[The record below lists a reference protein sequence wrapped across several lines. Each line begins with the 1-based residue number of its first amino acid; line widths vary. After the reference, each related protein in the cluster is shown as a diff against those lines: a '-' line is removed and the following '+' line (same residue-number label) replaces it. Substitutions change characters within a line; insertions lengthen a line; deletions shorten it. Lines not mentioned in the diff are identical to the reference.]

1 MTTAQRDL
9 LRLLLAA
16 ERPVGAAAL
25 GQQLHLTPRQVH
37 YGLREIKSWLG
48 RHHATLR
55 HAPGVG
61 VQVIC
66 PPEQRQR
73 LLADLAA
80 QARFQLV
87 LTTEQRQQLL
97 ALALL
102 TATQPLTLFELQQSL
117 AIARTTVLKDLDAIE
132 PWLARY
138 GLSIARRQHRGCWAA
153 GDELAKRQALAA
165 LLWGDVPFEAPVLSV
180 RSDRGLVFTL
190 AHDAALLPIVGQAST
205 LAHEWDLA
213 AAHELVALVE
223 ADLGARFSDEA
234 VAPLALGLAIQ
245 HQRARAR
252 QHVRWD
258 AETLGWIQAQ
268 PAWPAAARHGARL
281 WPELA
286 DGQRAAEIA
295 LLALLLLAAAR
306 DEPWPGDRSPAAGA
320 LIDRLQARIATAYA
334 APELIHDRLLRD
346 GLAALIPPACVRQRF
361 QLWAPP
367 KAIADVH
374 TERYTLERAV
384 AAQLA
389 DEVERAIGVALPADT
404 IDELVLLLRAAVVRA
419 RPEQARHVLVVCPS
433 GMATTQLLV
442 ARLRARFPRLGT
454 FEVLPMRELTA
465 ARVAGADLIITTVPL
480 ALPEP
485 ALIDVIHVHPMLRPE
500 DIAAL
505 TQWIA

>member
-25 GQQLHLTPRQVH
+25 GRQLHLSPWQVH
-37 YGLREIKSWLG
+37 YGLREIKSWLN
-48 RHHATLR
+48 RRHATLR

-66 PPEQRQR
+66 SPEQRQR

-102 TATQPLTLFELQQSL
+102 TAIQPLTLAELQQSL
-117 AIARTTVLKDLDAIE
+117 AVARTTVLKDLDVIE
-132 PWLARY
+132 RCLARFD
-138 GLSIARRQHRGCWAA
+138 LAIARRQHRGCWAE

-165 LLWGDVPFEAPVLSV
+165 LLWGDVPFDAPIMSV
-180 RSDRGLVFTL
+180 APDRGLVFVL
-190 AHDAALLPIVGQAST
+190 AHDAGLLPIVGQASA
-205 LAHEWDLA
+205 LVRELDMA
-213 AAHELVALVE
+213 AAYELIALAE
-223 ADLGARFSDEA
+223 ADLGGRFSDEA

-245 HQRARAR
+245 AQRVRVR
-252 QHVRWD
+252 QYVGWD
-258 AETLGWIQAQ
+258 DEALGWIQSQA
-268 PAWPAAARHGARL
+268 AWPTAARHCARL
-281 WPELA
+281 WPDLPE
-286 DGQRAAEIA
+286 GQRAAETA
-295 LLALLLLAAAR
+295 QLALLLLTSAR
-306 DEPWPGDRSPAAGA
+306 DEPWPGDRTAATGT
-320 LIDRLQARIATAYA
+320 LVDQLQAHIAAAYA
-334 APELIHDRLLRD
+334 APELTRDQLLRD
-346 GLAALIPPACVRQRF
+346 GLEALIPPACVRQRF
-361 QLWAPP
+361 RLWAPP
-367 KAIADVH
+367 KTIADIH
-374 TERYTLERAV
+374 TERYADERAV

-389 DEVERAIGVALPADT
+389 EEIERASGAGLPPDT

-419 RPEQARHVLVVCPS
+419 RPEQSRHVLVVCPS

-465 ARVAGADLIITTVPL
+465 ARAAGADLIITTVPL
-480 ALPEP
+480 VLPEP
-485 ALIDVIHVHPMLRPE
+485 ALVDIIHVHPMLRPD

-505 TQWIA
+505 TQWMA